1 MSASASRSSSTMA
14 WSASVV
20 ALLARVSGKVS
31 CHAAYFGLQ
40 GEQFGNGMTPALG
53 SGTFVLGQPKCESAL
68 HYRPTHTETV
78 PSSGSRPSGVIPST
92 ALGRCWLSCDRKS
105 LEPIPDWLAM
115 FCTCVSPNTRCS

>member
-53 SGTFVLGQPKCESAL
+53 SGTFVLGQPNARARFTTDPLIRRRCPHREADHQGSFRLPPSADA
-68 HYRPTHTETV
+68 
-78 PSSGSRPSGVIPST
+78 G
-92 ALGRCWLSCDRKS
+92 
-105 LEPIPDWLAM
+105 
-115 FCTCVSPNTRCS
+115 